1 MLTAIRLNLVC
12 ETETQLPASVGRA
25 SYAALLAL
33 LAARD
38 PALAQSLHDGDG
50 PKPVT
55 CSDLFGA
62 QGPSGAQRASGAQ
75 RPTGARGAGS
85 RQRSDSE
92 FRTLRAGEAASLRY
106 TALTAETSALL
117 RRVLLEEPPQSIRL
131 DTATLRVT
139 GALCDAAADA
149 WSGSTSYEA
158 LAAEQITRLEGPD
171 RSVRLLFASPTAF
184 RSAGRTVP
192 VPLPGLVFGSLV
204 ERWNAFSPVGLSGE
218 MRRFGEEMIV
228 ISRYRLQSEA
238 VAHKGD
244 GLRIGGVGEV
254 TYRALNADRYWVGV
268 MQMLARFALYAGVGA
283 QTTTGMGQVRRV

>member
-1 MLTAIRLNLVC
+1 MLTAIRLNLIA
-12 ETETQLPASVGRA
+12 ETETQVPASVGRA
-25 SYAALLAL
+25 SYAALLAHF
-33 LAARD
+33 AARD

-55 CSDLFGA
+55 CSNLI
-62 QGPSGAQRASGAQ
+62 GAQRGSA
-75 RPTGARGAGS
+75 ARGAGS
-85 RQRSDSE
+85 QPRSDSE

-117 RRVLLEEPPQSIRL
+117 RRVLLEEPPESFRL

-149 WSGSTSYEA
+149 WTGSTSYEA

-171 RSVRLLFASPTAF
+171 RSARLHFASPTAF

-283 QTTTGMGQVRRV
+283 QTTTGMGQVRMV